1 MNKKGISLV
10 GIPEIKTVEEIRTKY
25 PDCWFELSYM
35 STEESLKE
43 VLPVIKGRVSSIHLL
58 APRREFFPNLASEQS
73 YAWSEREILLDAEEA
88 VRLGAENLILHPGYL
103 VDGLVYSDYGR
114 RLPQIKEL
122 HIDEY
127 LINREESVCSSE
139 YINAPFYKKRYDVMK
154 ENALILSEKV
164 SSMGVNLCLE
174 NLNPRG
180 GYMILHPDE
189 CIDLASSGLSLCLDI
204 GHLQVNSAVFGFD
217 LLSETKRILDTH
229 SVRSMHLHSNESR
242 PGIYKDSHRSL
253 DRYLPDWR
261 EIISYAEEKGSNLV
275 LEVLEKPVENVGLLF
290 N

>member
-10 GIPEIKTVEEIRTKY
+10 GIPEIGIVEEIRERY

-43 VLPVIKGRVSSIHLL
+43 VLPIIKGRVSSIHLL
-58 APRREFFPNLASEQS
+58 APRREFFPNLASEKS

-88 VRLGAENLILHPGYL
+88 VRLGAENLVLHPGYL

-139 YINAPFYKKRYDVMK
+139 YINAPFYKERYNVMK
-154 ENALILSEKV
+154 ENALVLSEKV
-164 SSMGVNLCLE
+164 SAMGVNLCLE

-189 CIDLASSGLSLCLDI
+189 CIDLASSGLFLCLDI
-204 GHLQVNSAVFGFD
+204 GHLQVNSTVFGFN

-229 SVRSMHLHSNESR
+229 AVRSMHLHSNESR

-253 DRYLPDWR
+253 DRYLPNWK

-275 LEVLEKPVENVGLLF
+275 LEVLEKPIENVGLLF
-290 N
+290 D